1 MRYIKILL
9 NKIKNNII
17 VRFIVYL
24 KITLTIIFLSSYITN
39 IDFKMF
45 ESIVLSISIS
55 LSLTM
60 LQINSIIKKNNEL
73 TKNNYWKLKN
83 ELQYL
88 NKIIRN
94 EKKNKK
100 KCNRTLL

>member
-1 MRYIKILL
+1 MIKTLL

-45 ESIVLSISIS
+45 ESIVLSISITIS
-55 LSLTM
+55 LMM
-60 LQINSIIKKNNEL
+60 LQINSIIKKNDEL

-100 KCNRTLL
+100 KS

>member
-55 LSLTM
+55 LSLTI
-60 LQINSIIKKNNEL
+60 LQIIKL
-73 TKNNYWKLKN
+73 
-83 ELQYL
+83 
-88 NKIIRN
+88 
-94 EKKNKK
+94 
-100 KCNRTLL
+100 

>member
-1 MRYIKILL
+1 MIKTLL

-100 KCNRTLL
+100 KF

>member
-1 MRYIKILL
+1 MRCIKILL

-55 LSLTM
+55 LSLTI
-60 LQINSIIKKNNEL
+60 LQIIKL
-73 TKNNYWKLKN
+73 
-83 ELQYL
+83 
-88 NKIIRN
+88 
-94 EKKNKK
+94 
-100 KCNRTLL
+100 

>member
-1 MRYIKILL
+1 MIKTLL

-55 LSLTM
+55 ISLMM
-60 LQINSIIKKNNEL
+60 LQINSIIKKNDEL

-100 KCNRTLL
+100 KS

>member
-88 NKIIRN
+88 NKIIKD

-100 KCNRTLL
+100 KF